1 MHPADAG
8 DGEDIEDWCHHREH
22 AYPQFQYW
30 ATMLELQLL
39 VLMYVRSL
47 QQASF
52 TMYLDALT
60 ELVSWF
66 HALNHTNYAR
76 GVGPCS
82 SEGHG

>member
-1 MHPADAG
+1 
-8 DGEDIEDWCHHREH
+8 
-22 AYPQFQYW
+22 
-30 ATMLELQLL
+30 MLELQLL